1 MICYIHLNLLKKKY
15 NSILHVLHSFSILCF
30 QFSIKELSLHS
41 SSQLTIYMRN
51 KTKRLLTIRKLI
63 ESELISSQEELL
75 FRLKEM
81 NVEATQSTL
90 SRDLKFM
97 KVAKIPHK
105 EKGYI
110 YVIPESIQNEQREEK
125 VSAIITDT
133 ILSIDFSGNIAV
145 IKTLPGYANAVTV
158 LIDSENYFEIL
169 GTIAGDDTIFI
180 VMREG
185 VSRSELVEALTSVHP
200 AIHTLYK

>member
-1 MICYIHLNLLKKKY
+1 
-15 NSILHVLHSFSILCF
+15 
-30 QFSIKELSLHS
+30 
-41 SSQLTIYMRN
+41 MRN

-133 ILSIDFSGNIAV
+133 ILSIDFSGNMAV
-145 IKTLPGYANAVTV
+145 IKTLPGYA
-158 LIDSENYFEIL
+158 NYFEIL

-185 VSRSELVEALTSVHP
+185 VSRSELIEALTSVHP

>member
-1 MICYIHLNLLKKKY
+1 
-15 NSILHVLHSFSILCF
+15 
-30 QFSIKELSLHS
+30 
-41 SSQLTIYMRN
+41 MRN
-51 KTKRLLTIRKLI
+51 KTKRLLTIRKPI

-133 ILSIDFSGNIAV
+133 ILVSIFRAMWLLSKLCPDM
-145 IKTLPGYANAVTV
+145 P
-158 LIDSENYFEIL
+158 
-169 GTIAGDDTIFI
+169 
-180 VMREG
+180 MQ
-185 VSRSELVEALTSVHP
+185 
-200 AIHTLYK
+200 

>member
-1 MICYIHLNLLKKKY
+1 
-15 NSILHVLHSFSILCF
+15 
-30 QFSIKELSLHS
+30 
-41 SSQLTIYMRN
+41 MRN

-133 ILSIDFSGNIAV
+133 ILSIDFSGNMAV

-158 LIDSENYFEIL
+158 L
-169 GTIAGDDTIFI
+169 G
-180 VMREG
+180 EG
-185 VSRSELVEALTSVHP
+185 VFDMRFERCFVGLADHVSPFTPAFSRSQHLPQATSVVLP
-200 AIHTLYK
+200 ASQFQTGLM

>member
-1 MICYIHLNLLKKKY
+1 
-15 NSILHVLHSFSILCF
+15 
-30 QFSIKELSLHS
+30 
-41 SSQLTIYMRN
+41 MRN

-125 VSAIITDT
+125 S
-133 ILSIDFSGNIAV
+133 LFNYYRYH
-145 IKTLPGYANAVTV
+145 IKHRFFRKHGCN
-158 LIDSENYFEIL
+158 
-169 GTIAGDDTIFI
+169 
-180 VMREG
+180 
-185 VSRSELVEALTSVHP
+185 
-200 AIHTLYK
+200 

>member
-1 MICYIHLNLLKKKY
+1 
-15 NSILHVLHSFSILCF
+15 
-30 QFSIKELSLHS
+30 
-41 SSQLTIYMRN
+41 MRN

-110 YVIPESIQNEQREEK
+110 YVIPESIQNEEK

-133 ILSIDFSGNIAV
+133 ILSIDFSGNMAV

-185 VSRSELVEALTSVHP
+185 VSRSELIEALTSVHP

>member
-1 MICYIHLNLLKKKY
+1 
-15 NSILHVLHSFSILCF
+15 
-30 QFSIKELSLHS
+30 
-41 SSQLTIYMRN
+41 MRN

-133 ILSIDFSGNIAV
+133 I
-145 IKTLPGYANAVTV
+145 
-158 LIDSENYFEIL
+158 DSENYFEIL

-185 VSRSELVEALTSVHP
+185 VSRSELIEALTSVHP

>member
-1 MICYIHLNLLKKKY
+1 
-15 NSILHVLHSFSILCF
+15 
-30 QFSIKELSLHS
+30 
-41 SSQLTIYMRN
+41 MRN

-125 VSAIITDT
+125 VSAII
-133 ILSIDFSGNIAV
+133 ILSIDFSGNMAV

-185 VSRSELVEALTSVHP
+185 VSRSELIEALTSVHP

>member
-1 MICYIHLNLLKKKY
+1 
-15 NSILHVLHSFSILCF
+15 
-30 QFSIKELSLHS
+30 
-41 SSQLTIYMRN
+41 MRN

-110 YVIPESIQNEQREEK
+110 YVIPESIQNEQLIRK
-125 VSAIITDT
+125 S
-133 ILSIDFSGNIAV
+133 F
-145 IKTLPGYANAVTV
+145 GY
-158 LIDSENYFEIL
+158 YH
-169 GTIAGDDTIFI
+169 
-180 VMREG
+180 R
-185 VSRSELVEALTSVHP
+185 H
-200 AIHTLYK
+200 HTKYRFFGQYGCYQNFARICQCSNRPHRQ

>member
-1 MICYIHLNLLKKKY
+1 
-15 NSILHVLHSFSILCF
+15 
-30 QFSIKELSLHS
+30 
-41 SSQLTIYMRN
+41 MRN

-110 YVIPESIQNEQREEK
+110 YVIPESIQNEQLIRESSTDNVLKGEYLIK
-125 VSAIITDT
+125 DSHPDVYQILGIEANSTIT
-133 ILSIDFSGNIAV
+133 N
-145 IKTLPGYANAVTV
+145 K
-158 LIDSENYFEIL
+158 EIL
-169 GTIAGDDTIFI
+169 ADKIMIEGQINYS
-180 VMREG
+180 VMYL
-185 VSRSELVEALTSVHP
+185 SEDESKETSINSVYLSEKFADYIDINSEEHKV
-200 AIHTLYK
+200 I

>member
-1 MICYIHLNLLKKKY
+1 
-15 NSILHVLHSFSILCF
+15 
-30 QFSIKELSLHS
+30 
-41 SSQLTIYMRN
+41 MRN

-110 YVIPESIQNEQREEK
+110 YVSIQNEQREEK

-133 ILSIDFSGNIAV
+133 ILSIDFSGNMAV

-185 VSRSELVEALTSVHP
+185 VSRSELIEALTSVHP

>member
-1 MICYIHLNLLKKKY
+1 
-15 NSILHVLHSFSILCF
+15 
-30 QFSIKELSLHS
+30 
-41 SSQLTIYMRN
+41 MRN

-110 YVIPESIQNEQREEK
+110 YVIPEEK

-133 ILSIDFSGNIAV
+133 ILSIDFSGNMAV

-185 VSRSELVEALTSVHP
+185 VSRSELIEALTSVHP

>member
-1 MICYIHLNLLKKKY
+1 
-15 NSILHVLHSFSILCF
+15 
-30 QFSIKELSLHS
+30 
-41 SSQLTIYMRN
+41 MRN

-105 EKGYI
+105 EKGSI
-110 YVIPESIQNEQREEK
+110 YVIPESIQNEQLIRE
-125 VSAIITDT
+125 SSTDNV
-133 ILSIDFSGNIAV
+133 LKGEYL
-145 IKTLPGYANAVTV
+145 IK
-158 LIDSENYFEIL
+158 DS
-169 GTIAGDDTIFI
+169 
-180 VMREG
+180 
-185 VSRSELVEALTSVHP
+185 HP
-200 AIHTLYK
+200 DVYQPPHLFARKLQ